1 MSTIIWILETVAL
14 AVHDAQV
21 GEHGG
26 LAGVRDLSLLQSAL
40 ARPQNLLNYGT
51 PDLAALAA
59 SYGYGIARNHPFQDG
74 NKRTAFVVTEL
85 FLLLN
90 GFELAVDDA
99 ACVLMTVGLAGGSV
113 SEEEFAAWI
122 RENMKEVSF

>member
-1 MSTIIWILETVAL
+1 MSEITWILESVAL

-26 LAGVRDLSLLQSAL
+26 LAGVRDLALLQSAL
-40 ARPQNLLNYGT
+40 ARPQNLMHYGN

-90 GFELAVDDA
+90 GFTLAADDA
-99 ACVLMTVGLAGGSV
+99 ACVLITVGLAGGSV
-113 SEEEFAAWI
+113 GEEEFAVWV
-122 RENMKEVSF
+122 RENMQKV

>member
-1 MSTIIWILETVAL
+1 MSKIVWVLESVAL

-40 ARPQNLLNYGT
+40 ARPRNLLHYGA

-59 SYGYGIARNHPFQDG
+59 AYGHGIARNHPFRDG
-74 NKRTAFVVTEL
+74 NKRTAFVVSEL

-90 GFELAVDDA
+90 GFTLEADDA
-99 ACVLMTVGLAGGSV
+99 ACVVITVELAGGGV
-113 SEEEFAAWI
+113 SEEEFAAWL
-122 RENMKEVSF
+122 RGNMRKL

>member
-1 MSTIIWILETVAL
+1 MSGIVWILEAVAL
-14 AVHDAQV
+14 AVHEAQV

-26 LAGVRDLSLLQSAL
+26 LAGVRDLTLLQSAL
-40 ARPQNLLNYGT
+40 ARPQNLLNYGE

-59 SYGYGIARNHPFQDG
+59 SYGYGIARNHPFRDG

-90 GFELAVDDA
+90 GFELKADDA
-99 ACVLMTVGLAGGSV
+99 ACVLTTVGLAGGSV
-113 SEEEFAAWI
+113 SEEEFAAWL
-122 RENMKEVSF
+122 RDNMVKV

>member
-99 ACVLMTVGLAGGSV
+99 ACVLMTVGLAGG
-113 SEEEFAAWI
+113 A
-122 RENMKEVSF
+122 